1 MLHKKNC
8 IFYNFTYFLA
18 KRIAFVVLATIMVLT
33 GVSLGIIYSLPPK
46 TYTKPGKMEDLL
58 KKFLCIEKYCSKSA
72 EHSKK
77 AHNFKYSFICFH
89 FTVGLYL
96 HKNIFVQKC

>member
-33 GVSLGIIYSLPPK
+33 GVSLGIFYSLPPK
-46 TYTKPGKMEDLL
+46 TYAKPGKMKDLL
-58 KKFLCIEKYCSKSA
+58 KKFLCIEEYCSKSA
-72 EHSKK
+72 EHSKN
-77 AHNFKYSFICFH
+77 AHY
-89 FTVGLYL
+89 
-96 HKNIFVQKC
+96 